1 MGRVVHTRGEMQ
13 AEAYKILSNVWRRFE
28 KEKTM
33 SKEQIEEVFKD
44 LCEAP
49 TGGVNEDFTIGTL
62 KESHTNLFIRTL
74 AGHLVSLNY
83 RKQREGRWY
92 VGRVLNKSA
101 SRIGRNVFFRVF
113 CCSACE
119 KSNGM
124 HRTKYC
130 PNYGAKMKGD

>member
-1 MGRVVHTRGEMQ
+1 
-13 AEAYKILSNVWRRFE
+13 
-28 KEKTM
+28 M

-83 RKQREGRWY
+83 RKQSEWISVDERLPRYNDKVLVYRPTMGEKILADTYKGYYNEDTGDWEEGW
-92 VGRVLNKSA
+92 VNFGQNS
-101 SRIGRNVFFRVF
+101 IGMNVITHWMPLP
-113 CCSACE
+113 E
-119 KSNGM
+119 
-124 HRTKYC
+124 
-130 PNYGAKMKGD
+130 PPKGD